1 MVDAQHDVLSVVSE
15 VFSPLEI
22 SAEDSFDDLEATSVL
37 LLRLMVTLRDQFD
50 IPLDV
55 VDMFDVETIGD
66 LVQLVNGRVA
76 EKAGNPA

>member
-22 SAEDSFDDLEATSVL
+22 SSEDSFDDLEATSIL
-37 LLRLMVTLRDQFD
+37 LLRLMLTLRDQFE

-66 LVQLVNGRVA
+66 LVQLVNDRVA
-76 EKAGNPA
+76 EKVGNPA